1 MSVNPH
7 INSELLKYLKKGFEP
22 DPLMTVSEWADAY
35 RVLPSESSSE
45 PGQYRTERMPYLEE
59 IAYELSP
66 QSPTS
71 EITVIKGTQLGFTE
85 LGNNM
90 LFCYADLYPC
100 PMLQILPTESAVRT
114 HSSSKL
120 WASIQASPRLKNL
133 FRARKSKDGSS
144 ITSLIFKG
152 GNIALGWSNSAATF
166 ASMSRRI
173 VINDDVDRWADEIEG
188 GDPLD
193 LAKNRAE
200 AFPNNKKIY
209 NNSSPGKKH
218 NSKILPKYESSSQA
232 LYTMKCP
239 HCNEDVVFEK
249 DGFRFSYGD
258 ALSVETYEMK
268 DRKKVLE
275 NRKAEKADNPL
286 PYFHHDIPTKEYE
299 KTYINNYRL
308 TSDVVFVCP
317 NNGCIIE
324 EHQKYEMMKK
334 ENGARYVHK
343 YPEREHKGYRVPS
356 YYSPFA
362 KWNEIFQ
369 SFLDARKEQK
379 EKKVSIKMAG
389 WVNTKD
395 ANVWEEKIEKLD
407 VKEFLNRHE
416 EYAADVPNGAYILTA
431 GVDTQDDRLE
441 VEVVGWG
448 KYGESWSIVKLI
460 LEGDPKFPR
469 VWQKLDNVLENSY
482 KHESGI
488 DMKILGMGIDSGGHR
503 TDYVY
508 NYCKTRVEQNVFC
521 MKGDN
526 SVETPILKS
535 GISKNKD
542 GSLRLYMIGVNSAK
556 DVVYGQLTTKEVGPG
571 YMHYPKKPEYNEEHF
586 KQLTGEAKDK
596 TTGRWKKFRTRNEA
610 LDLRV
615 YAMAT
620 LRILENQYY
629 PNGMDWDDIEAE
641 FNVRVEEKLNS
652 TKQIQEEIVEH
663 NFGDWRDNY

>member
-1 MSVNPH
+1 MSANTF
-7 INSELLKYLKKGFEP
+7 INHELLRYFKKGFEP
-22 DPLMTVSEWADAY
+22 DPLMTVSEWADNF
-35 RVLPSESSSE
+35 RVLPSESSSQ
-45 PGQYRTERMPYLEE
+45 PGQYRTETMPYLEE

-66 QSPTS
+66 QSPTDEVS
-71 EITVIKGTQLGFTE
+71 VIKGTQLGFTE

-100 PMLQILPTESAVRT
+100 PMLQILPTETAVKT
-114 HSSSKL
+114 HALSKL
-120 WASIQASPRLKNL
+120 WPSIEASPRLKNT
-133 FRARKSKDGSS
+133 FKKRKTQDGSS
-144 ITSLIFKG
+144 IYSLMFKG
-152 GNIALGWSNSAATF
+152 GNIALGWSNSPATF
-166 ASMSRRI
+166 ASSSRRI
-173 VINDDVDRWADEIEG
+173 VINDDVDKWPDEIEG
-188 GDPLD
+188 GNPLD
-193 LAKNRAE
+193 LSKNRAE
-200 AFPNNKKIY
+200 TYSNKKIY
-209 NNSSPGKKH
+209 NNASPAKKH
-218 NSKILPKYESSSQA
+218 NSKILPKYETSSQG

-239 HCNEDVVFEK
+239 HCGEDVVFEK
-249 DGFRFSYGD
+249 DGFKFNYD
-258 ALSVETYEMK
+258 
-268 DRKKVLE
+268 E
-275 NRKAEKADNPL
+275 NYQLID
-286 PYFHHDIPTKEYE
+286 
-299 KTYINNYRL
+299 
-308 TSDVVFVCP
+308 DVVFVCS

-343 YPEREHKGYRVPS
+343 FPERKHKGYRVPS

-379 EKKVSIKMAG
+379 EKKVSTKMAS
-389 WVNTKD
+389 WTNTKD

-407 VKEFLNRHE
+407 VNEYLNRHE
-416 EYAADVPNGAYILTA
+416 EYAAEVPNGAFILTA

-448 KYGESWSIVKLI
+448 KYGESWSIAKLI

-641 FNVRVEEKLNS
+641 FNIRVEEELNS
-652 TKQIQEEIVEH
+652 TKQIEEEIVEH

>member
-1 MSVNPH
+1 MSANTF
-7 INSELLKYLKKGFEP
+7 INHELLRYFKKGFEP
-22 DPLMTVSEWADAY
+22 DPLMTVSEWADNF
-35 RVLPSESSSE
+35 RVLPSESSSQ
-45 PGQYRTERMPYLEE
+45 PGQYRTETMPYLEE

-66 QSPTS
+66 QSPTDEVS
-71 EITVIKGTQLGFTE
+71 VIKGTQLGFTE

-100 PMLQILPTESAVRT
+100 PMLQILPTETAVKT
-114 HSSSKL
+114 HALSKL
-120 WASIQASPRLKNL
+120 WPSIEASPRLKNT
-133 FRARKSKDGSS
+133 FKKRKTQDGSS
-144 ITSLIFKG
+144 IYSLMFKG
-152 GNIALGWSNSAATF
+152 GNIALGWSNSPATF
-166 ASMSRRI
+166 ASSSRRI
-173 VINDDVDRWADEIEG
+173 VINDDVDKWPDEIEG
-188 GDPLD
+188 GNPLD
-193 LAKNRAE
+193 LSKNRAE
-200 AFPNNKKIY
+200 TYSNKKIY
-209 NNSSPGKKH
+209 NNASPAKKH
-218 NSKILPKYESSSQA
+218 NSKILPKYETSSQG

-239 HCNEDVVFEK
+239 HCGEDVVFEK
-249 DGFRFSYGD
+249 DGFKFNYD
-258 ALSVETYEMK
+258 
-268 DRKKVLE
+268 E
-275 NRKAEKADNPL
+275 NYQLID
-286 PYFHHDIPTKEYE
+286 
-299 KTYINNYRL
+299 
-308 TSDVVFVCP
+308 DVVFVCS

-343 YPEREHKGYRVPS
+343 FPERKHKGYRVPS

-379 EKKVSIKMAG
+379 EKKISIKMAS
-389 WVNTKD
+389 WTNTKD

-407 VKEFLNRHE
+407 VNEYLNRHE
-416 EYAADVPNGAYILTA
+416 EYAAEVPNGVFILTA

-448 KYGESWSIVKLI
+448 KYGESWSIAKLI

-629 PNGMDWDDIEAE
+629 PNGMDWDDIELE
-641 FNVRVEEKLNS
+641 FNARVEEELNS

-663 NFGDWRDNY
+663 NLGDWRDNY

>member
-1 MSVNPH
+1 MSANTF
-7 INSELLKYLKKGFEP
+7 INHELLRYFKKGFEP
-22 DPLMTVSEWADAY
+22 DPLMTVSEWADNF
-35 RVLPSESSSE
+35 RVLPSESSSQ
-45 PGQYRTERMPYLEE
+45 PGQYRTETMPYLEE

-66 QSPTS
+66 QSPTDEVS
-71 EITVIKGTQLGFTE
+71 VIKGTQLGFTE

-100 PMLQILPTESAVRT
+100 PMLQILPTETAVKT
-114 HSSSKL
+114 HALSKL
-120 WASIQASPRLKNL
+120 WPSIEASPRLKNT
-133 FRARKSKDGSS
+133 FKKRKTQDGSS
-144 ITSLIFKG
+144 IYSLMFKG
-152 GNIALGWSNSAATF
+152 GNIALGWSNSPATF
-166 ASMSRRI
+166 ASSSRRI
-173 VINDDVDRWADEIEG
+173 VINDDVDKWPDEIEG
-188 GDPLD
+188 GNPLD
-193 LAKNRAE
+193 LSKNRAE
-200 AFPNNKKIY
+200 TYSNKKIY
-209 NNSSPGKKH
+209 NNASPAKKH
-218 NSKILPKYESSSQA
+218 NSKILPKYETSSQG

-239 HCNEDVVFEK
+239 HCVEDVVFEK
-249 DGFRFSYGD
+249 DGFKFNYD
-258 ALSVETYEMK
+258 
-268 DRKKVLE
+268 E
-275 NRKAEKADNPL
+275 NYQLID
-286 PYFHHDIPTKEYE
+286 
-299 KTYINNYRL
+299 
-308 TSDVVFVCP
+308 DVVFVCS

-343 YPEREHKGYRVPS
+343 FPERKHKGYRVPS

-379 EKKVSIKMAG
+379 EKKVSTKMAS
-389 WVNTKD
+389 WTNTKD

-407 VKEFLNRHE
+407 VNEYLNRHE
-416 EYAADVPNGAYILTA
+416 EYAAEVPNGAFILTA

-448 KYGESWSIVKLI
+448 KYGESWSIAKLI

-629 PNGMDWDDIEAE
+629 PNGIDWDDIELE
-641 FNVRVEEKLNS
+641 FNTRVEEELN
-652 TKQIQEEIVEH
+652 TVKKVEKEIGEH
-663 NFGDWRDNY
+663 NSFCDWRDNY

>member
-1 MSVNPH
+1 MSANTF
-7 INSELLKYLKKGFEP
+7 INHELLRYFKKGFEP
-22 DPLMTVSEWADAY
+22 DPLMTVSEWADNF
-35 RVLPSESSSE
+35 RVLPSESSSQ
-45 PGQYRTERMPYLEE
+45 PGQYRTETMPYLEE

-66 QSPTS
+66 QSPTDEVS
-71 EITVIKGTQLGFTE
+71 VIKGTQLGFTE

-100 PMLQILPTESAVRT
+100 PMLQILPTETAVKT
-114 HSSSKL
+114 HALSKL
-120 WASIQASPRLKNL
+120 WPSIEASPRLKNT
-133 FRARKSKDGSS
+133 FKKRKTQDGSS
-144 ITSLIFKG
+144 IYSLMFKG
-152 GNIALGWSNSAATF
+152 GNIALGWSNSSATF
-166 ASMSRRI
+166 ASSSRRI
-173 VINDDVDRWADEIEG
+173 VINDDVDKWPDEIEG
-188 GDPLD
+188 GNPLD
-193 LAKNRAE
+193 LSKNRAE
-200 AFPNNKKIY
+200 TYSNKKIY
-209 NNSSPGKKH
+209 NNASPAKKH
-218 NSKILPKYESSSQA
+218 NSKILPKYETSSQG

-239 HCNEDVVFEK
+239 HCGEDVVFEK
-249 DGFRFSYGD
+249 DGFKFNYD
-258 ALSVETYEMK
+258 
-268 DRKKVLE
+268 E
-275 NRKAEKADNPL
+275 NYQLID
-286 PYFHHDIPTKEYE
+286 
-299 KTYINNYRL
+299 
-308 TSDVVFVCP
+308 DVVFVCS

-343 YPEREHKGYRVPS
+343 FPERKHKGYRVPS

-379 EKKVSIKMAG
+379 EKKISTKMAS
-389 WVNTKD
+389 WTNTKD

-407 VKEFLNRHE
+407 VNEYLNRHE
-416 EYAADVPNGAYILTA
+416 EYAAEVPNGVFILTA

-448 KYGESWSIVKLI
+448 KYGESWSIAKLI

-629 PNGMDWDDIEAE
+629 PNGIDWDDIELE
-641 FNVRVEEKLNS
+641 FNTRVEEELN
-652 TKQIQEEIVEH
+652 TVKKVEKEIGEH
-663 NFGDWRDNY
+663 NSFCDWRDNY

>member
-1 MSVNPH
+1 MSANTF
-7 INSELLKYLKKGFEP
+7 INHELLRYFKKGFEP
-22 DPLMTVSEWADAY
+22 DPLMTVSEWADNF
-35 RVLPSESSSE
+35 RVLPSESSSQ
-45 PGQYRTERMPYLEE
+45 PGQYRTETMPYLEE

-66 QSPTS
+66 QSPTDEVS
-71 EITVIKGTQLGFTE
+71 VIKGTQLGFTE

-100 PMLQILPTESAVRT
+100 PMLQILPTETAVKT
-114 HSSSKL
+114 HALSKL
-120 WASIQASPRLKNL
+120 WPSIEASPRLKNT
-133 FRARKSKDGSS
+133 FKKRKTQDGSS
-144 ITSLIFKG
+144 IYSLMFKG
-152 GNIALGWSNSAATF
+152 GNIALGWSNSPATF
-166 ASMSRRI
+166 ASSSRRI
-173 VINDDVDRWADEIEG
+173 VINDDVDKWPDEIEG
-188 GDPLD
+188 GNPLD
-193 LAKNRAE
+193 LSKNRAE
-200 AFPNNKKIY
+200 TYSNKKIY
-209 NNSSPGKKH
+209 NNASPAKKH
-218 NSKILPKYESSSQA
+218 NSKILPKYETSSQG

-239 HCNEDVVFEK
+239 HCGEDVVFEK
-249 DGFRFSYGD
+249 DGFKFNYD
-258 ALSVETYEMK
+258 
-268 DRKKVLE
+268 E
-275 NRKAEKADNPL
+275 NYQLID
-286 PYFHHDIPTKEYE
+286 
-299 KTYINNYRL
+299 
-308 TSDVVFVCP
+308 DVVFVCS

-343 YPEREHKGYRVPS
+343 FPERKHKGYRVPS

-379 EKKVSIKMAG
+379 EKKISTKMAS
-389 WVNTKD
+389 WTNTKD

-407 VKEFLNRHE
+407 VNEYLNRHE
-416 EYAADVPNGAYILTA
+416 EYAAEVPNGVFILTA

-441 VEVVGWG
+441 CEVVGWG
-448 KYGESWSIVKLI
+448 KYGESWSIAKLI

-596 TTGRWKKFRTRNEA
+596 ITGRWKKFRTRNEA

-629 PNGMDWDDIEAE
+629 PNGMDWDDIELE
-641 FNVRVEEKLNS
+641 FNARVEEELNS

-663 NFGDWRDNY
+663 NLGDWRDNY

>member
-1 MSVNPH
+1 MSANTF
-7 INSELLKYLKKGFEP
+7 INHELLRYFKKGFEP
-22 DPLMTVSEWADAY
+22 DPLMTVSEWADNF
-35 RVLPSESSSE
+35 RVLPSESSSQ
-45 PGQYRTERMPYLEE
+45 PGQYRTETMPYLEE

-66 QSPTS
+66 QSPTDEVS
-71 EITVIKGTQLGFTE
+71 VIKGTQLGFTE

-100 PMLQILPTESAVRT
+100 PMLQILPTETAVKT
-114 HSSSKL
+114 HALSKL
-120 WASIQASPRLKNL
+120 WPSIEASPRLKNT
-133 FRARKSKDGSS
+133 FKKRKTQDGSS
-144 ITSLIFKG
+144 IYSLMFKG
-152 GNIALGWSNSAATF
+152 GNIALGWSNSPATF
-166 ASMSRRI
+166 ASSSRRI
-173 VINDDVDRWADEIEG
+173 VINDDVDKWPDEIEG
-188 GDPLD
+188 GNPLD
-193 LAKNRAE
+193 LSKNRAE
-200 AFPNNKKIY
+200 TYSNKKIY
-209 NNSSPGKKH
+209 NNASPAKKH
-218 NSKILPKYESSSQA
+218 NSKILPKYETSSQG

-239 HCNEDVVFEK
+239 HCGEDVVFEK
-249 DGFRFSYGD
+249 DGFKFNYD
-258 ALSVETYEMK
+258 
-268 DRKKVLE
+268 E
-275 NRKAEKADNPL
+275 NYQLID
-286 PYFHHDIPTKEYE
+286 
-299 KTYINNYRL
+299 
-308 TSDVVFVCP
+308 DVVFVCS

-343 YPEREHKGYRVPS
+343 FPERKHKGYRVPS

-379 EKKVSIKMAG
+379 EKKVSTKMAS
-389 WVNTKD
+389 WTNTKD

-407 VKEFLNRHE
+407 VNEYLNRHE
-416 EYAADVPNGAYILTA
+416 EYAAEVPNGAFILTA

-448 KYGESWSIVKLI
+448 KYGESWSIAKLI

-508 NYCKTRVEQNVFC
+508 NYCKTRVEQNIFC

-586 KQLTGEAKDK
+586 KQLTGETKDK

-629 PNGMDWDDIEAE
+629 PNGMDWDDIELE
-641 FNVRVEEKLNS
+641 FNARVEEELNS

-663 NFGDWRDNY
+663 NLGDWRDNY

>member
-1 MSVNPH
+1 MSANTF
-7 INSELLKYLKKGFEP
+7 INHELLRYFKKGFEP
-22 DPLMTVSEWADAY
+22 DPLMTVSEWADNF
-35 RVLPSESSSE
+35 RVLPSESSSQ
-45 PGQYRTERMPYLEE
+45 PGQYRTETMPYLEE

-66 QSPTS
+66 QSPTDEVS
-71 EITVIKGTQLGFTE
+71 VIKGTQLGFTE

-100 PMLQILPTESAVRT
+100 PMLQILPTETAVKT
-114 HSSSKL
+114 HALSKL
-120 WASIQASPRLKNL
+120 WPSIEASPRLKNI
-133 FRARKSKDGSS
+133 FKKRKTQDGSS
-144 ITSLIFKG
+144 IYSLMFKG
-152 GNIALGWSNSAATF
+152 GNIALGWSNSPATF
-166 ASMSRRI
+166 ASSSRRI
-173 VINDDVDRWADEIEG
+173 VINDDVDKWPDEIEG
-188 GDPLD
+188 GNPLD
-193 LAKNRAE
+193 LSKNRAE
-200 AFPNNKKIY
+200 TYSNKKIY
-209 NNSSPGKKH
+209 NNASPAKKH
-218 NSKILPKYESSSQA
+218 NSKILPKYETSSQG

-239 HCNEDVVFEK
+239 HCGEDVVFEK
-249 DGFRFSYGD
+249 DGFKFNYD
-258 ALSVETYEMK
+258 
-268 DRKKVLE
+268 E
-275 NRKAEKADNPL
+275 NYQLID
-286 PYFHHDIPTKEYE
+286 
-299 KTYINNYRL
+299 
-308 TSDVVFVCP
+308 DVVFVCS

-343 YPEREHKGYRVPS
+343 FPERKHKGYRVPS

-379 EKKVSIKMAG
+379 EKKISTKMAS
-389 WVNTKD
+389 WTNTKD

-407 VKEFLNRHE
+407 VNEYLNRHE
-416 EYAADVPNGAYILTA
+416 EYAAEVPNGAFILTA

-448 KYGESWSIVKLI
+448 KYGESWSIAKLI

-629 PNGMDWDDIEAE
+629 PNGMDWDDIELE
-641 FNVRVEEKLNS
+641 FNARVEEELNS

-663 NFGDWRDNY
+663 NLGDWRDNY

>member
-1 MSVNPH
+1 MSANTF
-7 INSELLKYLKKGFEP
+7 INHELLRYFKKGFEP
-22 DPLMTVSEWADAY
+22 DPLMTVSEWADNF
-35 RVLPSESSSE
+35 RVLPSESSSQ
-45 PGQYRTERMPYLEE
+45 PGQYRTETMPYLEE

-66 QSPTS
+66 QSPTDEVS
-71 EITVIKGTQLGFTE
+71 VIKGTQLGFTE

-100 PMLQILPTESAVRT
+100 PMLQILPTETAVKT
-114 HSSSKL
+114 HALSKL
-120 WASIQASPRLKNL
+120 WPSIEASPRLKNT
-133 FRARKSKDGSS
+133 FKKRKTQDGSS
-144 ITSLIFKG
+144 IYSLMFKG
-152 GNIALGWSNSAATF
+152 GNIALGWSNSPATF
-166 ASMSRRI
+166 ASSSRRI
-173 VINDDVDRWADEIEG
+173 VINDDVDKWPDEIEG
-188 GDPLD
+188 GNPLD
-193 LAKNRAE
+193 LSKNRAE
-200 AFPNNKKIY
+200 TYSNKKIY
-209 NNSSPGKKH
+209 NNASPAKKH
-218 NSKILPKYESSSQA
+218 NSKILPKYETSSQG

-239 HCNEDVVFEK
+239 HCGEDVVFEK
-249 DGFRFSYGD
+249 DGFKFNYD
-258 ALSVETYEMK
+258 
-268 DRKKVLE
+268 E
-275 NRKAEKADNPL
+275 NYQLID
-286 PYFHHDIPTKEYE
+286 
-299 KTYINNYRL
+299 
-308 TSDVVFVCP
+308 DVVFVCS

-343 YPEREHKGYRVPS
+343 FPERKHKGYRVPS

-379 EKKVSIKMAG
+379 EKKVSTKMAS
-389 WVNTKD
+389 WTNTKD

-407 VKEFLNRHE
+407 VNEYLNRHE
-416 EYAADVPNGAYILTA
+416 EYAAEVPNGAFILTA

-448 KYGESWSIVKLI
+448 KYGESWSIAKLI

-508 NYCKTRVEQNVFC
+508 NYCKTRVEQNIFC

-586 KQLTGEAKDK
+586 KQLTGETKDK

-629 PNGMDWDDIEAE
+629 PNGIDWDDIELE
-641 FNVRVEEKLNS
+641 FNARVEEELN
-652 TKQIQEEIVEH
+652 TVKKVEKEIGEH
-663 NFGDWRDNY
+663 NSFCDWRDNY

>member
-1 MSVNPH
+1 MSANTF
-7 INSELLKYLKKGFEP
+7 INHELLRYFKKGFEP
-22 DPLMTVSEWADAY
+22 DPLMTVSEWADNF
-35 RVLPSESSSE
+35 RVLPSESSSQ
-45 PGQYRTERMPYLEE
+45 PGQYRTETMPYLEE

-66 QSPTS
+66 QSPTDEVS
-71 EITVIKGTQLGFTE
+71 VIKGTQLGFTE

-100 PMLQILPTESAVRT
+100 PMLQILPTETAVKT
-114 HSSSKL
+114 HALSKL
-120 WASIQASPRLKNL
+120 WPSIEASPRLKNT
-133 FRARKSKDGSS
+133 FKKRKTQDGSS
-144 ITSLIFKG
+144 IYSLMFKG
-152 GNIALGWSNSAATF
+152 GNIALGWSNSPATF
-166 ASMSRRI
+166 ASSSRRI
-173 VINDDVDRWADEIEG
+173 VINDDVDKWPDEIEG
-188 GDPLD
+188 GNPLD
-193 LAKNRAE
+193 LSKNRAE
-200 AFPNNKKIY
+200 TYSNKKIY
-209 NNSSPGKKH
+209 NNASPAKKH
-218 NSKILPKYESSSQA
+218 NSKILPKYETSSQG

-239 HCNEDVVFEK
+239 HCGEDVVFEK
-249 DGFRFSYGD
+249 DGFKFNYD
-258 ALSVETYEMK
+258 
-268 DRKKVLE
+268 E
-275 NRKAEKADNPL
+275 NYQLID
-286 PYFHHDIPTKEYE
+286 
-299 KTYINNYRL
+299 
-308 TSDVVFVCP
+308 DVVFVCS

-343 YPEREHKGYRVPS
+343 FPERKHKGYRVPS

-379 EKKVSIKMAG
+379 EKKISTKMAS
-389 WVNTKD
+389 WTNTKD

-407 VKEFLNRHE
+407 VNEYLNRHE
-416 EYAADVPNGAYILTA
+416 EYAAEVPNGVFILTA

-448 KYGESWSIVKLI
+448 KYGESWSIAKLI

-508 NYCKTRVEQNVFC
+508 NYCKTRVEQNIFC

-586 KQLTGEAKDK
+586 KQLTGETKDK

-629 PNGMDWDDIEAE
+629 PNGIDWDDIELE
-641 FNVRVEEKLNS
+641 FNARVEEELN
-652 TKQIQEEIVEH
+652 TVKKVEKEIGEH
-663 NFGDWRDNY
+663 NSFCDWRDNY